1 MPSENQMFSLFW
13 EEISVCAAVH
23 VCYVMDVCDCMESII
38 LLPPMMRTSFVL
50 IVSELKH
57 LVI

>member
-57 LVI
+57 